1 MTEASQPLLTVT
13 VLQGETVVCAVDS
26 GGRVLAPPSAADRA
40 IIVSALGQAIAAVA
54 TLPPDEPPGP
64 PMEATVAVQADH
76 LREIGTDQAVAVMDL
91 LAERLGAVAEAMRL
105 ANSLIAANAIAAG
118 ERAMGAVEH

>member
-1 MTEASQPLLTVT
+1 
-13 VLQGETVVCAVDS
+13 
-26 GGRVLAPPSAADRA
+26 
-40 IIVSALGQAIAAVA
+40 
-54 TLPPDEPPGP
+54 
-64 PMEATVAVQADH
+64 MEATVAVQADH